1 MYSRRKIRE
10 PEDFIS
16 ENNDRQAFWEKK
28 GFMVASLFST
38 VWLAFIFDYVFY
50 SGWWSSRYDLSPAE
64 FVGSFCGLFL
74 PIVIAFLLSNFVD
87 HSGQS
92 SVDADYWKELLN
104 EIIMSPSG
112 TDYTKSL
119 TAALRMQIK
128 EFRSVFAQV
137 NKETVLV
144 RDDLKQWIGDLSKI
158 IKHVDTKTISSIR
171 EIADHVQNLTAMTE
185 KANDATEETLRLFAD
200 QVQSLTVVTEESRQ
214 KIGAVSLS
222 LQNQTSDVQN
232 LAHAMETANN
242 RTNEA
247 IKTAGLLVQNMDQS
261 GKEIETVMQK
271 YAADLTQ
278 HTQKLY
284 TNLEK
289 ILSVFKN
296 QGVLLDNE
304 VQQTANRIGVL
315 EESLGN
321 NADGMIQKSAAALKE
336 LSLVNNAFEETILK
350 IQKTITTI
358 KTDVESIET
367 AVKETVQKATTVF
380 PSAKKQAQADLLQD
394 ATVILNHLQS
404 FSVDMAHIFTPKS
417 EDGLWQKYYDGD
429 KAVFMRHIT
438 KMISESQHKKIIEFY
453 KQNEDFRLAVAR
465 YMSEFEGMTKKASES
480 EESNLLMS
488 VLIGSDVGR
497 LYMVLADVL
506 KKEL

>member
-1 MYSRRKIRE
+1 MYTRRKNRE
-10 PEDFIS
+10 SEDYVAEVNS
-16 ENNDRQAFWEKK
+16 RPAFWEKK
-28 GFMVASLFST
+28 GFMIASLFST
-38 VWLAFIFDYVFY
+38 IWLAFIFDYVFY
-50 SGWWSSRYDLSPAE
+50 SGWWTSRYDLSPAE

-74 PIVIAFLLSNFVD
+74 PIVISFLISSYVD
-87 HSGQS
+87 RSGQPS
-92 SVDADYWKELLN
+92 EIAYYWKNCLN
-104 EIIMSPSG
+104 EIIFSPEGSE
-112 TDYTKSL
+112 YTKSL
-119 TAALRMQIK
+119 TNALRAQIK

-137 NKETVLV
+137 NKETMLV

-171 EIADHVQNLTAMTE
+171 EIANHVQNLTAMTE
-185 KANDATEETLRLFAD
+185 KANETTEETLKLFAD
-200 QVQSLTVVTEESRQ
+200 QVNSLVTVTEESRQ
-214 KIGAVSLS
+214 KFSAISQS

-232 LAHAMETANN
+232 LAHAFETANN
-242 RTNEA
+242 RTNES
-247 IKTAGLLVQNMDQS
+247 IKTAGLIVQAMDKS
-261 GKEIETVMQK
+261 GKDIESIIGK
-271 YAADLTQ
+271 YESDFTQ
-278 HTQKLY
+278 QSQKLF

-289 ILSVFKN
+289 VLTVFKN

-304 VQQTANRIGVL
+304 VQQITNRIGVV

-321 NADGMIQKSAAALKE
+321 NTEGMIRKSDAVLKE
-336 LSLVNNAFEETILK
+336 LTDMNKQIDETVTK
-350 IQKTITTI
+350 VQKNITNI
-358 KTDVESIET
+358 KTDVELIESSIT
-367 AVKETVQKATTVF
+367 GSIQKASTVF
-380 PSAKKQAQADLLQD
+380 PTAKKQVQADLLKD
-394 ATVILNHLQS
+394 ATDILNHLQS

-417 EDGLWQKYYDGD
+417 EDALWKKYYDGD

-438 KMISESQHKKIIEFY
+438 KMISESQHKKIVEFY
-453 KQNEDFRLAVAR
+453 KQNEDFRLTVAR

>member
-1 MYSRRKIRE
+1 MYSRRKVRE
-10 PEDFIS
+10 PEEFIS

-28 GFMVASLFST
+28 GFMIASLFST
-38 VWLAFIFDYVFY
+38 IWLAFIFDYVFY
-50 SGWWSSRYDLSPAE
+50 SGWWSGRYDLSPAE

-74 PIVIAFLLSNFVD
+74 PIVIAFLLSDFVD
-87 HSGQS
+87 RSGQS
-92 SVDADYWKELLN
+92 SVDVDYWKELLN

-137 NKETVLV
+137 NKETISV
-144 RDDLKQWIGDLSKI
+144 RDDLKQWIADLSKI

-261 GKEIETVMQK
+261 GKEIEIVMKK
-271 YAADLTQ
+271 YAVDLTQ

-336 LSLVNNAFEETILK
+336 LSLINKAFEETILK

-358 KTDVESIET
+358 RTDVESIEN

-380 PSAKKQAQADLLQD
+380 PSAKKQAQTDLLQD
-394 ATVILNHLQS
+394 ATVILSHLQS

-438 KMISESQHKKIIEFY
+438 KMISESKHKKIIEFY

-497 LYMVLADVL
+497 LYMVLADIL

>member
-1 MYSRRKIRE
+1 MYSRRRNVE
-10 PEDFIS
+10 TEDYVA
-16 ENNDRQAFWEKK
+16 EVNPRPAFWEKK

-38 VWLAFIFDYVFY
+38 IWLAFIFDYVFY
-50 SGWWSSRYDLSPAE
+50 SGWWSGRYDLSPAE

-74 PIVIAFLLSNFVD
+74 PIVVAFLISNYVD
-87 HSGQS
+87 RSGQAAEG
-92 SVDADYWKELLN
+92 VDYWKNYLN
-104 EIIMSPSG
+104 EIIVSPEG

-119 TAALRMQIK
+119 TNALRVQIK

-137 NKETVLV
+137 NKETLLV
-144 RDDLKQWIGDLSKI
+144 RDDLKQWVGDLSKI

-171 EIADHVQNLTAMTE
+171 EIANHVQNLTVMTE
-185 KANDATEETLRLFAD
+185 KANETTEETLKLFAG
-200 QVQSLTVVTEESRQ
+200 QVDSLAKVTEESRQ
-214 KIGAVSLS
+214 KISAVSVS
-222 LQNQTSDVQN
+222 LQNQTSDVQD
-232 LAHAMETANN
+232 LAKAMETANN
-242 RTNEA
+242 RTNES
-247 IKTAGLLVQNMDQS
+247 IKTAALIVQSMDKS
-261 GKEIETVMQK
+261 GKNIESVIEK
-271 YAADLTQ
+271 YESDFTQ
-278 HTQKLY
+278 QSQKLF

-289 ILSVFKN
+289 VLTVFKN

-304 VQQTANRIGVL
+304 VQQITNRIGVV
-315 EESLGN
+315 EESLGS
-321 NADGMIQKSAAALKE
+321 NADGMIQKSSAVLKE
-336 LSLVNNAFEETILK
+336 LAEMNKAIDETIAK
-350 IQKTITTI
+350 VQKTVTGI
-358 KTDVESIET
+358 KTDVDLIESTI
-367 AVKETVQKATTVF
+367 AGSVQKASTVF
-380 PSAKKQAQADLLQD
+380 PTAKKQTQTDLLQE

-417 EDGLWQKYYDGD
+417 EDALWQKYYDGD

-438 KMISESQHKKIIEFY
+438 KMISESQHKKIVEFY